1 MGMVKY
7 SFTPADT
14 LNEHYLDILVEVA
27 GIIRTC
33 AKDAIKHYP
42 CIVFQDFGSV
52 LEQTSYVDYAGYYL
66 KFRIAPG
73 YEHLEPVKAAAER
86 IVKRFSEMLK
96 TIREPVREYD
106 PDTLSYTVTIINDSS
121 NIGD

>member
-1 MGMVKY
+1 MGMIKY

-14 LNEHYLDILVEVA
+14 LNERYLDILVEVA
-27 GIIRTC
+27 DIIRTC
-33 AKDAIKHYP
+33 SRDAFDNYP

-52 LEQTSYVDYAGYYL
+52 LEQTSYMDYTGYYL

-73 YEHLEPVKAAAER
+73 YETLPTVPIAAER

-106 PDTLSYTVTIINDSS
+106 PDTLSYTVTIINDSN